1 MRIIPALVVA
11 SLVAPTWIAANGGAD
26 VDVLGHRIE
35 LYRVLGP
42 ALALFGA
49 AVVAALPP
57 ANGRRRWLHGAVLL
71 LAALSALVLWGARVD
86 TDWLRVHGPG
96 RLAQAAALLA
106 ALALGL
112 ARGRIARASVL
123 GGLLPGLALG
133 ALVLLGVR
141 AADRA
146 DLDRRIAGA
155 DAHATSPDVIL
166 ILVDTLRA
174 DALGAYGAD
183 PSPSPFLDAFAEGSV
198 VFERAVSQAQW
209 TAPSVSSL
217 LSSLYPSSFLWDE
230 ENLTHQRLIRLP
242 AGIPWLPAVLADAG
256 YHTAAFVKN
265 PLLQGGTRFGE
276 GFQIHEWVRGDTA
289 EIHSGRQ
296 LVDAVLR
303 WGDAMADHRAAG
315 DGGSFFTYVHFMD
328 PHALYQ
334 PPPGWMPDAGDY
346 DGPVSGGVKTL
357 SRLAQS
363 EAGPTPED
371 LARVRDLYR
380 GEVAYLD
387 SELARLHDGLAARG
401 LWSDDT
407 VVVLIADHGEQ
418 FFEHGAFFHGHVNWE
433 NLHVPFVFRAP
444 GIRPRRIAGPVALLD
459 LAPTLLDWL
468 GIDAPE
474 AMEGHS
480 LVAQLR
486 GEPLPRRFVM
496 TERVG
501 RGSVRATG
509 PEVSLVEGRENWFE
523 DASGAVIPIDAVPPE
538 ESARLAELREAQA
551 AWRERP
557 LPRIEGLSD
566 ETPALRPDADTE
578 NRLRALG
585 YLE

>member
-1 MRIIPALVVA
+1 VRFVPALVVA
-11 SLVAPTWIAANGGAD
+11 SLVAPVWIGASGGAD
-26 VDVLGHRIE
+26 VDVLGHRLE
-35 LYRVLGP
+35 LYRALGP
-42 ALALFGA
+42 ALALFAA

-57 ANGRRRWLHGAVLL
+57 AVGRRRWLHGAILL
-71 LAALSALVLWGARVD
+71 LAALSAVVLWGVRVE
-86 TDWLRVHGPG
+86 TSWLRVHSPG

-106 ALALGL
+106 AVALGL
-112 ARGRIARASVL
+112 ARGRVSRAGVL
-123 GGLLPGLALG
+123 GGLVPGLALG
-133 ALVLLGVR
+133 ALVLFGVL

-155 DAHATSPDVIL
+155 DAHATSPDVIV
-166 ILVDTLRA
+166 ILADTLRA
-174 DALGAYGAD
+174 DALGIYGAD
-183 PSPSPFLDAFAEGSV
+183 PSPTPFLDAFAEGSV

-217 LSSLYPSSFLWDE
+217 LSSLYPSSFLLDDE
-230 ENLTHQRLIRLP
+230 ILTQQRLIRLP
-242 AGIPWLPAVLADAG
+242 AGIPWLPSLLADAG

-265 PLLQGGTRFGE
+265 PLLQSGTRFGH
-276 GFQIHEWVRGDTA
+276 GFQVHEWVRGDTA
-289 EIHSGRQ
+289 EVHSGRQ

-303 WGDAMADHRAAG
+303 WGDALADHRAAG
-315 DGGSFFTYVHFMD
+315 GDGSFFAYVHFMD
-328 PHALYQ
+328 PHALYE
-334 PPPGWMPDAGDY
+334 PPPEWMPPAGDY

-357 SRLAQS
+357 TRLAHS
-363 EAGPTPED
+363 EAGPSPED
-371 LARVRDLYR
+371 LARVRALYR

-387 SELARLHDGLAARG
+387 HQLARLHDGLAERG

-407 VVVLIADHGEQ
+407 VVVLVADHGEQ

-444 GIRPRRIAGPVALLD
+444 GIRPGRVAGPVALLD

-468 GIDAPE
+468 GIPAPE
-474 AMEGHS
+474 TMEGRS
-480 LVAQLR
+480 LVPQLR
-486 GEPLPRRFVM
+486 GAPLPRRFVI

-523 DASGAVIPIDAVPPE
+523 DASGAVVPIDAVPPE
-538 ESARLAELREAQA
+538 ESARLAELREAHA

-557 LPRIEGLSD
+557 RPAIEGLAD
-566 ETPALRPDADTE
+566 EPRAFRPDADTTE
-578 NRLRALG
+578 RLRALG
-585 YLE
+585 YVE